1 MTNTKYYLI
10 LLIITSLF
18 YGGALKYG
26 FSQDDW
32 YFLSISQANSLG
44 DILNFFNPAAQ
55 SGFAFF
61 RPLGTQLY
69 YYLSTTLAGIESAP
83 ILMHSFMI
91 LVQAA
96 SAIVVYRLLLLLK
109 YSDQLSKYV
118 SLIYASTSAVFLSL
132 YYIAATQQL
141 LATFFS
147 LLSLTAFISRKPLQ
161 VGIYW
166 ALALLSKETAIM
178 TPVLGVILT
187 QLKELNLSIFKK
199 WQQFIPYFLVG
210 VIYISLRLISP
221 PTVQSEYHFVFG
233 GNVIS
238 TLRWFILFGYGSPE
252 EWIRYGLAGGR
263 LNLSGIVSDYGL
275 LGVVNI
281 STTAILLIMTLYSLL
296 TSPHVHRPLLY
307 ILWWFLGLAPILF
320 LQNHRY
326 PHYLDLSLIP
336 LLLLTLESIKRYHLA
351 IVGIF
356 LVASYTAITI
366 SSSSHWTVG
375 RSKISEKAIEY
386 FAQNQVCETSHLIF
400 AAPAPYPAELGYA
413 LSLEN
418 GPRVICNNSQL
429 KVEYREDLPV
439 SGGEVLVIDPR
450 LLL

>member
-1 MTNTKYYLI
+1 MTKYKFYLI
-10 LLIITSLF
+10 LTVITSLF

-32 YFLSISQANSLG
+32 YFLSISRAHAFA
-44 DILNFFNPAAQ
+44 DVLNFFNPAAQ

-69 YYLSTTLAGIESAP
+69 YYFATLIAGMEFAP
-83 ILMHSFMI
+83 ILMHLFMI
-91 LVQAA
+91 LLQIA
-96 SAIVVYRLLLLLK
+96 SAILVYHLLLALK
-109 YSDQLSKYV
+109 YPSFLAKCV
-118 SLIYASTSAVFLSL
+118 AMIYASTSAVFLSL

-147 LLSLTAFISRKPLQ
+147 LLSLYSFVQKKPLR
-161 VGIYW
+161 VALYW

-178 TPVLGVILT
+178 TPVIAVLLT
-187 QLKELNLSIFKK
+187 QLNKPNLSFLKH
-199 WQQFIPYFLVG
+199 WRQFVPYVLVG
-210 VIYISLRLISP
+210 LSYIALRLISP
-221 PTVQSEYHFVFG
+221 PAVQSEYHFVFG

-238 TLRWFILFGYGSPE
+238 TLRWFLLFGYGTPE
-252 EWIRYGLAGGR
+252 EWIRYGLAKGA
-263 LNLSGIVSDYGL
+263 LNINGIVADYGL
-275 LGVVNI
+275 LGLLNLSATI
-281 STTAILLIMTLYSLL
+281 ILLIITLYSFLK
-296 TSPHVHRPLLY
+296 TGRTHRPWLY
-307 ILWWFLGLAPILF
+307 LTWWFLGLAPILF

-336 LLLLTLESIKRYHLA
+336 LLLLTLDSIKRYQLA
-351 IVGIF
+351 IVGVF

-375 RSKISEKAIEY
+375 RSNISERAITY
-386 FAQNQVCETSHLIF
+386 FAKNQVCNATHLIF

-418 GPRVICNNSQL
+418 GPRVICNNPLL
-429 KVEYREDLPV
+429 KVEYMEDTPV
-439 SGGEVLVIDPR
+439 SGSEALIIDPR
-450 LLL
+450 QIL